1 MCGPG
6 AEIEL
11 LMEEDMK
18 EDKLTREQHKEL
30 KQLQKEMIEDAKKV
44 VKDYKDNPSDMSGS
58 VTQIHENSP
67 YLATREERLKT
78 LTGLDEFYSEK
89 NKKSK

>member
-1 MCGPG
+1 MS
-6 AEIEL
+6 EL
-11 LMEEDMK
+11 TK
-18 EDKLTREQHKEL
+18 EQQKEL
-30 KQLQKEMIEDAKKV
+30 EKLANDIVKDAKKV